1 LWIGDGARAVWNNSW
16 DIGGIEILIFM
27 DVITGDD
34 SRREEKGGYAMRVG
48 ASGTTT
54 FRYLMV
60 FPAF

>member
-1 LWIGDGARAVWNNSW
+1 MYGIIRGIL
-16 DIGGIEILIFM
+16 GGIEILIFM